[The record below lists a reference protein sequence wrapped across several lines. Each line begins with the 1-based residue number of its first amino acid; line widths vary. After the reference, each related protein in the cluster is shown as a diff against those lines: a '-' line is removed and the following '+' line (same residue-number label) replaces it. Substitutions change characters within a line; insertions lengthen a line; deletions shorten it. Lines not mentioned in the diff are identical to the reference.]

1 MDIFYNNLNNNNN
14 NNNFSNTNVQF
25 WDTKPT
31 EIIKSKIHVRIQQR
45 NGKKSITTI
54 EGLDDDLDLKRIC
67 KAMRKCFNCNGNVTQ
82 TKDEDNYI
90 IQLQGDQREN
100 IKDWLLEQEIVSKS
114 DISRL
119 VIHGF

>member
-1 MDIFYNNLNNNNN
+1 MEAFYNNND
-14 NNNFSNTNVQF
+14 FSNKNNLMFTSTNDV
-25 WDTKPT
+25 

-82 TKDEDNYI
+82 TKDEENLI

-100 IKDWLLEQEIVSKS
+100 IKNWLIEQEIITKS
-114 DISRL
+114 EVSRL